1 MTTTAAAKV
10 LAKGAVRLIER
21 RRESRISTDLQLEVW
36 GIDAQGEPFHQFAQA
51 CDISLGGALLSIEVE
66 LRSGDLIG
74 VLFGGRKAR
83 YRVVWVSRFG
93 NDKSKDK
100 KLRAAV
106 QRVSADECPWR
117 SLLQTSPPSGPS
129 QNHVEPDHVEPDQL

>member
-10 LAKGAVRLIER
+10 LVKGAVRLIER
-21 RRESRISTDLQLEVW
+21 RQESRISSDLQLEVW

-74 VLFGGRKAR
+74 VLFRGRKAR

-93 NDKSKDK
+93 KDNDKKI
-100 KLRAAV
+100 RAAV